1 MKRSLLS
8 LFVIM
13 LSLYARSQ
21 DDMMSILNQN
31 ATPEKEFATAT
42 FKSTRIMNG
51 HSVQNM
57 APGQLDL
64 RISHRFGRLNTGAYE
79 FFGLDE
85 ANMRIGFEYGI
96 TNWLMAGIGRGNY
109 WKTYD
114 GFVKLSALRQSAA
127 KGGSPVSVSLFASAS
142 DRTIKLT
149 DPSEIDN
156 FSARMAYTGQ
166 LLIARKFSPSV
177 SLQLMPTMISRNIV
191 AASPDNLFALGAG
204 GRVKLS
210 KRVSLNA
217 EYYHRFSSGQI
228 TFQNAETYDPLSVGV
243 DIETGGHVFQ
253 LILTNSVS
261 MIEKGFIGETTG
273 DWLNGDIRF
282 GFSISRVFN
291 LKK

>member
-156 FSARMAYTGQ
+156 FSARMAYAGQ

>member
-8 LFVIM
+8 LIVIM

-156 FSARMAYTGQ
+156 FSARMAYAGQ